1 MNLVER
7 LKGILLSPK
16 AEWPKIA
23 AEPMS
28 VQQIYTGWVMI
39 LGVIGP
45 LAVLVATGSVA
56 LAIGQYLMMLVVTA
70 LVALVVDLLAPSFGG
85 RKGYEDSLKLAA
97 FSYTAAYVGGIFALL
112 GAIGGFLSLAA
123 AVYAWYTFY
132 LGAPVLGKC
141 AAGKAV
147 PFTIVV
153 VLAGM
158 AIGFLFALVIGGAGL
173 GPRIAAPG

>member
-16 AEWPKIA
+16 TEWPKIA
-23 AEPMS
+23 AEEMT

-39 LGVIGP
+39 LGAIGP
-45 LAVLVATGSVA
+45 LAVLLATRSLG

-70 LVALVVDLLAPSFGG
+70 LVALVVDLLAPSFEG
-85 RKGYEDSLKLAA
+85 RKDFASSLKLAA
-97 FSYTAAYVGGIFALL
+97 FSYTAAFVGGIFALL
-112 GAIGGFLSLAA
+112 GAVGGFLSLAA

-141 AAGKAV
+141 APGKALV
-147 PFTIVV
+147 FTIVV

-158 AIGFLFALVIGGAGL
+158 AIGFLFALVLGGAGL
-173 GPRIAAPG
+173 GPSIAVPG